1 MITSSFSLKGL
12 VLGAALSLTI
22 GVVAPYFVVFKY
34 HWIGFNASSPGVLFF
49 FAAVLAINIVIG
61 FLNQRFGLSK
71 ADLILIYCMLLMA
84 VTVPTW
90 GLMFFLIGTIV
101 YPYYY
106 DTPENRFGELFHD
119 IIPAWMVPQDLEAIK
134 GYYEGIPKGAV
145 IPWDAW
151 FAPLGYWFALIVAMG
166 FMLIC
171 MSAILHRQWSEN
183 ERLAYP
189 MMQVP
194 VGMIEDGD
202 SSTSRI
208 APLFKSRLMWVGFA
222 IPFALL
228 SLKGLNFF
236 FPAVPDPTIAG
247 SIKLFR
253 GTVTLPLSI
262 TFAYIG
268 FLYLASLDLSFSI
281 WFFYLLCRLQEGTFN
296 ILGIATTEKLSA
308 YEAYPQAADLT
319 HQQTGAVIVF
329 VLFGLWAARF
339 HLRDVFLKAWSPAT
353 PRIDDTQELLR
364 YRTAV
369 IGFLVSFVFVGA
381 WLWHSGVPL
390 LLVPILLGVSLLF
403 FILVAR
409 VVATAG
415 VPSAR
420 SPIVPAYFLISGFG
434 TSMLGAKGLV
444 ALTFTFIWQGE
455 SRTSPMVACSN
466 GLKLAEL
473 VRGSKRYL
481 FWGFII
487 ALVASLAASAY
498 TTLSMSYAYGA
509 INLNLLGVAGSHGWP
524 YVGPTILSMPD
535 ANMRG
540 WLFKGIGGLVEA
552 LLMWAQ
558 MRWYWWPLHP
568 IGFTIAV
575 GWLTSSIWFSALIA
589 WMLKAII
596 LHVGGGKLFQALKPF
611 FLGLILGEVM
621 VGGVWGV
628 IYSFTT
634 ENGRILSTM

>member
-1 MITSSFSLKGL
+1 LTTSSFSLKGL
-12 VLGAALSLTI
+12 LLGTVLCLVI

-34 HWIGFNASSPGVLFF
+34 HWIGFNASSPGVIFF
-49 FAAVLAINIVIG
+49 FAAIIIINIVVG
-61 FLNQRFGLSK
+61 FLSQRFGLSK

-106 DTPENRFGELFHD
+106 DTPENRFAELFHD
-119 IIPAWMVPQDLEAIK
+119 IIPAWIVPQDLRAIK
-134 GYYEGIPKGAV
+134 GYYEGIPKGEE
-145 IPWDAW
+145 IPWEAW
-151 FAPLGYWFALIVAMG
+151 FEPLGYWFALIVAMG

-171 MSAILHRQWSEN
+171 VSAILHRQWSQH

-189 MMQVP
+189 MMQMP
-194 VGMIEDGD
+194 IGMLEDGD

-208 APLFKSRLMWVGFA
+208 APLFKSKLMWIGFL
-222 IPFALL
+222 IPFVLL
-228 SLKGLNFF
+228 SLKGLNLFY
-236 FPAVPDPTIAG
+236 PAVPEINLGG
-247 SIKLFR
+247 SLQLFR
-253 GTVTLPLSI
+253 GTLSLPISV

-281 WFFYLLCRLQEGTFN
+281 WFFYVLCRLQEGTFN

-329 VLFGLWAARF
+329 VLFGLWAARY
-339 HLRDVFLKAWSPAT
+339 HLRDVLAKAWNPGRSD
-353 PRIDDTQELLR
+353 IDDSQELLR

-369 IGFLVSFVFVGA
+369 IGFAASFVFVGA
-381 WLWHSGVPL
+381 WLWRSGVPL
-390 LLVPILLGVSLLF
+390 ILVPILLVVSLLF

-473 VRGSKRYL
+473 VKGSKRIL

-487 ALVASLAASAY
+487 ALVTSLAASAY
-498 TTLSMSYAYGA
+498 TTLSMAYAYGA
-509 INLNLLGVAGSHGWP
+509 INLNLLGVAGGHGWP
-524 YVGPTILSMPD
+524 YTAPTILAMPE

-540 WLFKGIGGLVEA
+540 WLFKGIGGVIQG

-558 MRWYWWPLHP
+558 MRWFWWPLHP

-589 WMLKAII
+589 WLLKAII
-596 LHVGGGKLFQALKPF
+596 LHVGGGKLFQTLKPL

-621 VGGVWGV
+621 VGGVWAI
-628 IYSFTT
+628 IYSLTV
-634 ENGRILSTM
+634 ENGRVLSTM